1 MTWKAVG
8 IETGKL
14 YATGSHAECSRAVNE
29 RVSNI
34 DGRQN
39 ERIEHSEAI
48 RVMCEGEYIR
58 TEDEQLEAI
67 EEKMRQTKE
76 KKHIQLEIKKVAL
89 AEERERKRIAAEQ
102 ETEKRAESRKRLP
115 PDAWSS
121 AEEAFVKTNIDMP
134 TKELTAKLAER
145 FGKIVTEKAVTRRKA
160 KLRERYGIP
169 ARPRKPWTKEEDDY
183 IVQHYNRMSAEKI
196 GIEIKRT
203 RAAVEARVILLKRGG
218 EFDRGK
224 RYDKEQD
231 YWRVSKSEG
240 SDGVHE
246 SGEHQDMGVV
256 VMTENIINDKVAT
269 HLAICKQL
277 NQTYQEKNTDYGDS
291 FSETYQKLGII
302 SAVTRIS
309 DKTNRLISLAGKPE
323 AERLVK
329 DETLQDTLMDMA
341 NYAILTLM
349 ELEEAK

>member
-48 RVMCEGEYIR
+48 RVMREGEYIR

-76 KKHIQLEIKKVAL
+76 KKHIKLEIKKAAL
-89 AEERERKRIAAEQ
+89 AEEHERKRIAAEQ
-102 ETEKRAESRKRLP
+102 EAAKRAESRKRLP

-169 ARPRKPWTKEEDDY
+169 ARPKKPWTKEEDDY

-246 SGEHQDMGVV
+246 SGEHQDMGVA
-256 VMTENIINDKVAT
+256 VMTKNIINDKVAT

-277 NQTYQEKNTDYGDS
+277 NQTYQEKNADYGDS

-323 AERLVK
+323 AERMVK
-329 DETLQDTLMDMA
+329 DETLRDTLIDLA
-341 NYAILTLM
+341 GYAVLTLLEM
-349 ELEEAK
+349 EVIE